1 MIAVGL
7 MFALF
12 LSVMNTSKC
21 IKKQFFVEF
30 FIVSGAFKL
39 HRYVPVHKVSVFN
52 KLRMAYQRW
61 YKFDLSFSSQI
72 SVQMLTYKFQV

>member
-30 FIVSGAFKL
+30 FIVSVAFKL
-39 HRYVPVHKVSVFN
+39 HRYVSFTYIQLVFSTN
-52 KLRMAYQRW
+52 CEWQINDGTNLICFFQAKS
-61 YKFDLSFSSQI
+61 LS
-72 SVQMLTYKFQV
+72 KC